1 MSTSWLLSSFQR
13 RTLFGH
19 LPIKCWK
26 YQLVRSLAAKAVN
39 YYDIL
44 EVSPK
49 ASQSQIKAAYYRLSK
64 QYHPDVST
72 SSTAE
77 AKDKFTTLS
86 AAYEVLSNPRSRNQY
101 DCNVLGHSAS
111 GGISDRYSDVDVE
124 YREFIRRRGAFKNR
138 YKSGGGAAAG
148 RSPMFDFDEFYRQ
161 HYGESIRQAQVDKK
175 AQEEAKSRVED
186 AQDAEY
192 QAKLSAIY
200 FLLVLVSFFA
210 LLKIT
215 R

>member
-1 MSTSWLLSSFQR
+1 MATGWLLCTFHGQFVFR
-13 RTLFGH
+13 Q
-19 LPIKCWK
+19 LPLKRWK
-26 YQLVRSLAAKAVN
+26 YQLVRSLAVKAVN
-39 YYDIL
+39 YYDVL

-64 QYHPDVST
+64 KYHPDVAT
-72 SSTAE
+72 TSTAE

-101 DCNVLGHSAS
+101 DCNVLGHSVG
-111 GGISDRYSDVDVE
+111 GGISDRYSNVDPE
-124 YREFIRRRGAFKNR
+124 YREFVRRRGTFKNR
-138 YKSGGGAAAG
+138 YYGGGASTEG

-161 HYGESIRQAQVDKK
+161 HYGETIRQAQFDKR
-175 AQEEAKSRVED
+175 AQEEAKSREEE
-186 AQDAEY
+186 AQDADY
-192 QAKLSAIY
+192 QAKLSGIY
-200 FLLVLVSFFA
+200 FILVVVSFLA